1 MRNSGPLGRTVVVD
15 KLLNEGSVY
24 DNDSGI
30 KDEGQAIHLFSAAE
44 EGVALVLTSPQA
56 PKLGGLA
63 KQITNQEGFSD
74 LEVFGTPA
82 L

>member
-1 MRNSGPLGRTVVVD
+1 MGRTVVVD
-15 KLLNEGSVY
+15 KLLNDGTVY
-24 DNDSGI
+24 DNDAGS

-44 EGVALVLTSPQA
+44 EAVAFLLTSPQP

-63 KQITNQEGFSD
+63 KQITKQGGFND
-74 LEVFGTPA
+74 VEVFGTSA

>member
-1 MRNSGPLGRTVVVD
+1 MRDSGPLGRTVVVD
-15 KLLNEGSVY
+15 KLLNDGSVY
-24 DNDSGI
+24 DNDSGSE
-30 KDEGQAIHLFSAAE
+30 DEGQAIHLFSADE
-44 EGVALVLTSPQA
+44 EAVAFVLTSPQA

-63 KQITNQEGFSD
+63 KQITNQEGCSD